1 MKSTA
6 NGSLKNNFHPEPFIQ
21 AILFYFT
28 SVLRR
33 KFVFVFWREPQR
45 RWIEERAEHFF
56 PLFSHKQLSQLDGTA
71 KNIRLEEK
79 FVDNNVINVVKV
91 ASIPQ

>member
-33 KFVFVFWREPQR
+33 KFVFVVLE
-45 RWIEERAEHFF
+45 
-56 PLFSHKQLSQLDGTA
+56 GTA
-71 KNIRLEEK
+71 KTLNRRARGAL
-79 FVDNNVINVVKV
+79 FP
-91 ASIPQ
+91 ALFPQTALAIGWDRQKHPP